1 LSFGNVLCKHYTC
14 RHHCLNFG
22 IYMRKVFWVNILFV
36 SIFLA
41 LAGCKEEP
49 ERERQEFFWENPV
62 DFDLDDIKRRGYIRV
77 AVDNS
82 STSYYIYRGRRMG
95 YEFELLRKFSREL
108 GVELRITVASDL
120 DEVFRMLNVGAV
132 DIIAIDLEKTA
143 ERTRYAAFTQST
155 HTLKTVLVQR
165 NDNGSTIKSISDLA
179 GMTVHVREG
188 AVYKEQLMQWNDS
201 LGLGLQIVE
210 DPMDS
215 EGLVN
220 AVVQRE
226 IDFTVVD
233 DDVAL
238 VNATYYDN
246 IDVSLEISEASKV
259 GWAVR
264 NNAPQLLDEINTWLG
279 NHKKSTLAAVLY
291 EKYFLNKKNSYFR
304 SNSPFSSLS
313 GNRISVFDE
322 IIKKGA
328 ENLGWDWRLL
338 AALVFKES
346 RFDTAAISYAGASGL
361 LQLMPVTLE
370 RFGVDDPSDPHQSLM
385 GGVNYLKYLDKY
397 WLKRVPEVNERIKFI
412 LASYNVGHGHV
423 EDSWRLALKA
433 GTDTSL
439 WENVAVYLEQKSN
452 PEIYKDP
459 LVKSG
464 YAKGHVAV
472 RYVDE
477 VINLYESYKVLVSP

>member
-1 LSFGNVLCKHYTC
+1 MAFS
-14 RHHCLNFG
+14 
-22 IYMRKVFWVNILFV
+22 
-36 SIFLA
+36 
-41 LAGCKEEP
+41 GCEEKP
-49 ERERQEFFWENPV
+49 ERERHEFFWENPV
-62 DFDLDDIKRRGYIRV
+62 DFDLDEIKRRGYIRV

-108 GVELRITVASDL
+108 GVELRISVASDL
-120 DEVFRMLNVGAV
+120 DEIFRMLNEGAV
-132 DIIAIDLEKTA
+132 DIIAINLEKTA
-143 ERTRYAAFTQST
+143 ERTRYASFTQST

-165 NDNGSTIKSISDLA
+165 NDNGSTIRDVADLA
-179 GMTVHVREG
+179 GRTIHVRSG
-188 AVYKEQLMQWNDS
+188 AVYKQQLMLWNDS
-201 LGLGLQIVE
+201 LNLAMEIVE
-210 DPMDS
+210 EPIDS

-226 IDFTVVD
+226 IDYTVVD
-233 DDVAL
+233 DDLAL
-238 VNATYYDN
+238 VNATYFDN

-264 NNAPQLLDEINTWLG
+264 NNAPDLLNEINTWLSTF
-279 NHKKSTLAAVLY
+279 KKSTLSAVLY

-313 GNRISVFDE
+313 GNQISVFDE

-328 ENLGWDWRLL
+328 ESMGWDWRLL

-385 GGVNYLKYLDKY
+385 GGVNYLKYLDKF
-397 WLKRVPEVNERIKFI
+397 WIRRVPEVNERIKFI

-423 EDSWRLALKA
+423 EDSWHLALKA
-433 GTDTSL
+433 GTDPTI
-439 WENVAVYLEQKSN
+439 WENVATYLEKKSD

-464 YAKGHVAV
+464 YAKGHIAV

>member
-1 LSFGNVLCKHYTC
+1 MVK
-14 RHHCLNFG
+14 
-22 IYMRKVFWVNILFV
+22 IFWVN
-36 SIFLA
+36 FL
-41 LAGCKEEP
+41 LATLVLVFSSCEEKP
-49 ERERQEFFWENPV
+49 VRERQEFFWENPV
-62 DFDLDDIKRRGYIRV
+62 DFDLEDIIKRGFIRV

-108 GVELRITVASDL
+108 GVELRIVVAADL
-120 DEVFRMLNVGAV
+120 DETFRLLNEGAV
-132 DIIAIDLEKTA
+132 DIIAINLEKTP
-143 ERTRYAAFTQST
+143 ERSRYAAFTQST

-165 NDNGSTIKSISDLA
+165 NDNGSTIKNVADMA
-179 GMTVHVREG
+179 GKTVHVRAG
-188 AVYKEQLMQWNDS
+188 AVYKEQLIYWNDS
-201 LGLGLQIVE
+201 LNLGMEIIE
-210 DPMDS
+210 EAADS

-226 IDFTVVD
+226 IDYTVVD
-233 DDVAL
+233 DDIAL

-264 NNAPQLLDEINTWLG
+264 NNAPNLLTEIDIWLS
-279 NHKKSTLAAVLY
+279 NHKKSTLHAVLY

-304 SNSPFSSLS
+304 SNSPFSSVS

-346 RFDTAAISYAGASGL
+346 RFDTAAVSYAGASGL

-370 RFGVDDPSDPHQSLM
+370 RFGVDDASDPNQSLM
-385 GGVNYLKYLDKY
+385 GGVNYLKYLDKF
-397 WLKRVPEVNERIKFI
+397 WIARVPEVNERIKFI

-423 EDSWRLALKA
+423 EDSWRLALKT
-433 GTDTSL
+433 GMDTGL
-439 WENVAVYLEQKSN
+439 WENVALFLEQKSN
-452 PEIYKDP
+452 PEIYRDP

-464 YAKGHVAV
+464 YAKGHVTV

-477 VINLYESYKVLVSP
+477 VINLYESYKVLVNP

>member
-1 LSFGNVLCKHYTC
+1 MREIIRVYIFFSVL
-14 RHHCLNFG
+14 
-22 IYMRKVFWVNILFV
+22 
-36 SIFLA
+36 FLA
-41 LAGCKEEP
+41 FTSCEEKP

-62 DFDLDDIKRRGYIRV
+62 DFDLEDIKRRGYIRV

-108 GVELRITVASDL
+108 GVELRVTVAADL
-120 DEVFRMLNVGAV
+120 DEVFRMLNEGAV
-132 DIIAIDLEKTA
+132 DIIAINLEKTA
-143 ERTRYAAFTQST
+143 ERTRYASFTQST

-165 NDNGSTIKSISDLA
+165 NDNGSIINDVADLA
-179 GMTVHVREG
+179 GKTVHVRSG
-188 AVYKEQLMQWNDS
+188 AVYKQQLMLWNDS
-201 LGLGLQIVE
+201 LNLAMEIVE
-210 DPMDS
+210 EPIDS

-226 IDFTVVD
+226 IDYTVVD
-233 DDVAL
+233 DDLAL
-238 VNATYYDN
+238 VNATYFDN

-264 NNAPQLLDEINTWLG
+264 NNAPDLLNEINTWLSTF
-279 NHKKSTLAAVLY
+279 KKSTLSAVLY

-304 SNSPFSSLS
+304 SNSPFSSIS

-322 IIKKGA
+322 MIKKGA

-346 RFDTAAISYAGASGL
+346 RFDTAAVSYAGASGL

-397 WLKRVPEVNERIKFI
+397 WMKRVPEVNERIKFI

-423 EDSWRLALKA
+423 EDSWRLALNA

-439 WENVAVYLEQKSN
+439 WENVASFLEQKSN
-452 PEIYKDP
+452 PEIFNDP

>member
-1 LSFGNVLCKHYTC
+1 
-14 RHHCLNFG
+14 
-22 IYMRKVFWVNILFV
+22 MRKVFWVKYLFLF
-36 SIFLA
+36 IFLA
-41 LAGCKEEP
+41 LAGCKEQP

-62 DFDLDDIKRRGYIRV
+62 HFDLEDIKRRGYLRV

-95 YEFELLRKFSREL
+95 YEFELLRLFSREL
-108 GVELRITVASDL
+108 GVQLRVTVASDL
-120 DEVFRMLNVGAV
+120 DEVFRMLNEGAV
-132 DIIAIDLEKTA
+132 DIIAINLEKTT
-143 ERTRYAAFTQST
+143 ERVRYAAFTQST

-165 NDNGSTIKSISDLA
+165 NDNGSTLKSIADLA
-179 GMTVHVREG
+179 GKTVHVREG
-188 AVYKEQLMQWNDS
+188 AVYKQQLMQWNDNLE
-201 LGLGLQIVE
+201 LGMEIIEELA
-210 DPMDS
+210 DS
-215 EGLVN
+215 EALVN

-226 IDFTVVD
+226 IDYTVVD

-264 NNAPQLLDEINTWLG
+264 NNAPDLLNEINTWLS
-279 NHKKSTLAAVLY
+279 NHKKTELAAVLY

-304 SNSPFSSLS
+304 SNSPFSSIS
-313 GNRISVFDE
+313 GNRISIFDE
-322 IIKKGA
+322 IIMKGA
-328 ENLGWDWRLL
+328 EQLGWDWRLL

-346 RFDTAAISYAGASGL
+346 RFDTAATSYAGATGL

-370 RFGVDDPSDPHQSLM
+370 RFGVEDPSDPHQSLM
-385 GGVNYLKYLDKY
+385 GGVNYLKYLDQY
-397 WLKRVPEVNERIKFI
+397 WIKRVPEVNERIRFI

-433 GTDTSL
+433 GNDTTL
-439 WENVAVYLEQKSN
+439 WENVAAYLEQKSD
-452 PEIYKDP
+452 PDIYRDP

-477 VINLYESYKVLVSP
+477 VISLYESYKVLVSP